1 MDEIRKSNFKATL
14 NDLRDEIIDKANNSE
29 DIFVAM
35 FIEGRLRLKRE
46 MNQEDVKKFF
56 ASIREVYGEDTLNIE
71 SLVVFY

>member
-46 MNQEDVKKFF
+46 MNREDVKKFF
-56 ASIREVYGEDTLNIE
+56 ANIREIYGEDTLNIE